1 MEIVK
6 SYLQSLFGS
15 FGDLETCG
23 PFVEQ
28 AAWQVCDA
36 ARKGREIPDMIP
48 EDVRKQ
54 LQNKSENS
62 GIRPEYDVQL
72 KKVKDILNPKTGRLI
87 YRGGDLFNRLVEEG
101 WIDKNGNALKR
112 QEIKRITNP
121 KTGKPVT
128 FGAKCFKQLIED
140 GWIEKDGTILKVKY
154 NGKEISKNS
163 SEFRKLVASGIFNS
177 DGTKAR
183 K

>member
-15 FGDLETCG
+15 FGDLETCE
-23 PFVEQ
+23 PFLEQ

-36 ARKGREIPDMIP
+36 AKNGREIPDMIP

-54 LQNKSENS
+54 LQNQSKNS
-62 GIRPEYDVQL
+62 GIRPEYDVQP
-72 KKVKDILNPKTGRLI
+72 KKVKDILNPKTGRYI
-87 YRGGDLFNRLVEEG
+87 YRGSVLFNQLVEDG

-121 KTGKPVT
+121 KTGKPVN
-128 FGAKCFKQLIED
+128 FGTRCFNHLIDE

-163 SEFRKLVASGIFNS
+163 SEFRKLVTSGIFNS

>member
-1 MEIVK
+1 METAK
-6 SYLQSLFGS
+6 SYFRSLLGS
-15 FGDLETCG
+15 FVDLETCE
-23 PFVEQ
+23 PFLEQ
-28 AAWQVCDA
+28 AAWKVCDD
-36 ARKGREIPDMIP
+36 ARNGREIPDMIP

-54 LQNKSENS
+54 LQNQSENS
-62 GIRPEYDVQL
+62 GIKPEFDVQPA
-72 KKVKDILNPKTGRLI
+72 KKKDILNPKTGRYI
-87 YRGGDLFNRLVEEG
+87 YRGSVLFNQLVEEG
-101 WIDKNGNALKR
+101 WIDKNGNALKT
-112 QEIKRITNP
+112 QEIRKITNP

-128 FGAKCFKQLIED
+128 FGTRCFNHLIDE

-163 SEFRKLVASGIFNS
+163 SEFRKLVTSGIFSS

>member
-6 SYLQSLFGS
+6 DILQNL
-15 FGDLETCG
+15 LG
-23 PFVEQ
+23 PLVHLDTYPPFAEQ

-36 ARKGREIPDMIP
+36 AKNGREIPDMIP

-54 LQNKSENS
+54 LQNQSKNS
-62 GIRPEYDVQL
+62 GIRPEYDVQP
-72 KKVKDILNPKTGRLI
+72 KKVKDIRNPKTGRLI
-87 YRGGDLFNRLVEEG
+87 YRGSVLFDQLVEEG

-128 FGAKCFKQLIED
+128 FGTRCFNHLIDD

-163 SEFRKLVASGIFNS
+163 SEFRKLVTSGIFNS